1 MSGDSAQIEADVS
14 NLENKIEMSTNDLAD
29 YKARLSNKEQTRKDR
44 QQECQLQAYNFKQ
57 SREDNEK
64 KRQLVSEVIG
74 LFSAN

>member
-29 YKARLSNKEQTRKDR
+29 YKSRLSNKEQTRKDR